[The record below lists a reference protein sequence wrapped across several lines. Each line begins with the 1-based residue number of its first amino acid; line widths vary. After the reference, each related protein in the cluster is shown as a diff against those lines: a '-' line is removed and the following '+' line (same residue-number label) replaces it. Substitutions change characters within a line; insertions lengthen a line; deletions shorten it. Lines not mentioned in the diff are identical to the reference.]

1 MSEGRLGNVIIVDEN
16 RTVFGVLSDGDLRRA
31 LMNEN
36 FSINCNV
43 EDIATLNPKTLKNKD
58 LLASDA
64 LQIIENYKIQLLI
77 VTDENN
83 KLIGLLHIHDLIEAG
98 IK

>member
-1 MSEGRLGNVIIVDEN
+1 
-16 RTVFGVLSDGDLRRA
+16 GDLRRA

-43 EDIATLNPKTLKNKD
+43 EDIATLNPKILKNKD

-64 LQIIENYKIQLLI
+64 LQIIENYKIQLFI
-77 VTDENN
+77 VTDDNN